1 MRHDRTSDRVDP
13 APGSQSSG
21 QNPTPGSDDWQ
32 PEYIGRAHAVDSVDT
47 GDAGAVV
54 RERTE
59 RSGSVTAGDPWSAI
73 KSRFVDDPAG
83 AVADA
88 EQLVRQAVE
97 DRIRALEDEAAAVRA
112 EHDSDD
118 ASTEAL
124 RNRLIRY
131 QAYCQRLA
139 GSALH

>member
-1 MRHDRTSDRVDP
+1 MRHDRIDP
-13 APGSQSSG
+13 APSSTSP
-21 QNPTPGSDDWQ
+21 PTDEWQ
-32 PEYIGRAHAVDSVDT
+32 PDVIGKAHVDT
-47 GDAGAVV
+47 GDADAVV

-59 RSGSVTAGDPWSAI
+59 RSAAVAAGDPWLDL

-88 EQLVRQAVE
+88 ERLVQQAVDE
-97 DRIRALEDEAAAVRA
+97 RIRELRDEVAAVFRLED
-112 EHDSDD
+112 DD

-139 GSALH
+139 GRALH

>member
-1 MRHDRTSDRVDP
+1 MRHDRIDP
-13 APGSQSSG
+13 APSS
-21 QNPTPGSDDWQ
+21 PTPTADDWQ
-32 PEYIGRAHAVDSVDT
+32 PDMIGKAHVDT
-47 GDAGAVV
+47 GDADAVV

-59 RSGSVTAGDPWSAI
+59 RSAGDPWLDI
-73 KSRFVDDPAG
+73 KGRFVDDPAG

-88 EQLVRQAVE
+88 ERLVRQAVDE
-97 DRIRALEDEAAAVRA
+97 RVRELQDEATAVCTA
-112 EHDSDD
+112 EDDD

-139 GSALH
+139 GRALH

>member
-1 MRHDRTSDRVDP
+1 MRHDRVD
-13 APGSQSSG
+13 S
-21 QNPTPGSDDWQ
+21 TQ
-32 PEYIGRAHAVDSVDT
+32 PEYIGKSHAVDT
-47 GDAGAVV
+47 GDADAVV

-59 RSGSVTAGDPWSAI
+59 RSAPVTAGDPWSAI

-88 EQLVRQAVE
+88 EQLVREAVE
-97 DRIRALEDEAAAVRA
+97 ARIRELQDEATAVYA
-112 EHDSDD
+112 HDGDD

-131 QAYCQRLA
+131 QAYCGRLA

>member
-1 MRHDRTSDRVDP
+1 MRPDRTDHSPDAIRR
-13 APGSQSSG
+13 AE
-21 QNPTPGSDDWQ
+21 DWQ
-32 PEYIGRAHAVDSVDT
+32 PDTIGKAHVDT

-59 RSGSVTAGDPWSAI
+59 RSADPWLAI
-73 KSRFVDDPAG
+73 KGRFVDDPAG

-88 EQLVRQAVE
+88 EQLVREAV
-97 DRIRALEDEAAAVRA
+97 DQRIRELQAEATGVYDHDDE
-112 EHDSDD
+112 D
-118 ASTEAL
+118 ASTEGL

-139 GSALH
+139 GSELH

>member
-1 MRHDRTSDRVDP
+1 MRHDRIDP
-13 APGSQSSG
+13 APGAAG
-21 QNPTPGSDDWQ
+21 RAEDWQ
-32 PEYIGRAHAVDSVDT
+32 PDKIGTAHGDT
-47 GDAGAVV
+47 GDAGDAG

-59 RSGSVTAGDPWSAI
+59 RSAAVTAGDPWSAI

-88 EQLVRQAVE
+88 EQLVRQAVDE
-97 DRIRALEDEAAAVRA
+97 RIRALQDEAAAVYA
-112 EHDSDD
+112 HDDED

>member
-1 MRHDRTSDRVDP
+1 VRPDRIDP
-13 APGSQSSG
+13 DPGAVRRAEDG
-21 QNPTPGSDDWQ
+21 QPDM
-32 PEYIGRAHAVDSVDT
+32 IGTAHVDT

-59 RSGSVTAGDPWSAI
+59 RSAGDPWLEL
-73 KSRFVDDPAG
+73 KSRFVDDPAD

-88 EQLVRQAVE
+88 EQLVREAVDE
-97 DRIRALEDEAAAVRA
+97 RIRELQDEAAAVYA
-112 EHDSDD
+112 HDDDD

>member
-1 MRHDRTSDRVDP
+1 MRHDRIDP
-13 APGSQSSG
+13 APSSA
-21 QNPTPGSDDWQ
+21 QDTPPRSEDW
-32 PEYIGRAHAVDSVDT
+32 PEYIGKPHAVDT

-59 RSGSVTAGDPWSAI
+59 RSAPVATGDPWLAI
-73 KSRFVDDPAG
+73 NSRFVDDPAG
-83 AVADA
+83 AAADA
-88 EQLVRQAVE
+88 EQLVRQAV
-97 DRIRALEDEAAAVRA
+97 DQRIRALEDEATAVFA
-112 EHDSDD
+112 HDDGDANGD

-131 QAYCQRLA
+131 RAYCQRLA

>member
-1 MRHDRTSDRVDP
+1 MRPDSMRPDMRPDRVDP
-13 APGSQSSG
+13 AQSSQSSA
-21 QNPTPGSDDWQ
+21 QNPAPGSDDWQ
-32 PEYIGRAHAVDSVDT
+32 PEYIGSAH
-47 GDAGAVV
+47 
-54 RERTE
+54 TE
-59 RSGSVTAGDPWSAI
+59 RSGPAAAGDPWSAI

-88 EQLVRQAVE
+88 EQLVHQAVE
-97 DRIRALEDEAAAVRA
+97 DRIRELEDEAAAVRV
-112 EHDSDD
+112 HDGED

>member
-1 MRHDRTSDRVDP
+1 MRHDR
-13 APGSQSSG
+13 
-21 QNPTPGSDDWQ
+21 
-32 PEYIGRAHAVDSVDT
+32 VDSTQSEFIGKPHAVDT
-47 GDAGAVV
+47 GDADAAV

-59 RSGSVTAGDPWSAI
+59 RTERSAPVTAGDPWSAI
-73 KSRFVDDPAG
+73 KGRFVDDPAG

-88 EQLVRQAVE
+88 EQLVREAVE
-97 DRIRALEDEAAAVRA
+97 GRIRELQDEAAAVYTQ
-112 EHDSDD
+112 DGDD

-131 QAYCQRLA
+131 QAYCGRLA

>member
-1 MRHDRTSDRVDP
+1 MRHDRIDP
-13 APGSQSSG
+13 AQSSA
-21 QNPTPGSDDWQ
+21 QDTPPRAEDW
-32 PEYIGRAHAVDSVDT
+32 PEYIGKPHAVDP
-47 GDAGAVV
+47 GDASVVV

-59 RSGSVTAGDPWSAI
+59 RSAPVTTGDPWLAL

-88 EQLVRQAVE
+88 EQLVHQAVDE
-97 DRIRALEDEAAAVRA
+97 RIRALQDEAAAVYA
-112 EHDSDD
+112 HDDGDANRDASGD

>member
-1 MRHDRTSDRVDP
+1 MRHDRIDP
-13 APGSQSSG
+13 APGAA
-21 QNPTPGSDDWQ
+21 GSADDWQ
-32 PEYIGRAHAVDSVDT
+32 PDTIGTAHVDT

-59 RSGSVTAGDPWSAI
+59 RSAAVTAGDPWSAL

-88 EQLVRQAVE
+88 EQLVREAVDE
-97 DRIRALEDEAAAVRA
+97 RIRALRDEAAAVHA
-112 EHDSDD
+112 HDDED

-139 GSALH
+139 GSELH

>member
-1 MRHDRTSDRVDP
+1 MRPDRFDP
-13 APGSQSSG
+13 
-21 QNPTPGSDDWQ
+21 
-32 PEYIGRAHAVDSVDT
+32 
-47 GDAGAVV
+47 DAGAARRAGDGQPDTIGTAHVDTSDGGTVV

-59 RSGSVTAGDPWSAI
+59 RSAAGDPWPDL

-83 AVADA
+83 AVAGA
-88 EQLVRQAVE
+88 EQLVRQAVDE
-97 DRIRALEDEAAAVRA
+97 RIRELEDEAAAVYA
-112 EHDSDD
+112 HDEDD

>member
-1 MRHDRTSDRVDP
+1 MRHDRIDP
-13 APGSQSSG
+13 APDAGR
-21 QNPTPGSDDWQ
+21 PPDDWQ
-32 PEYIGRAHAVDSVDT
+32 PDTIGKAHVDT

-59 RSGSVTAGDPWSAI
+59 RSADPWLAI
-73 KSRFVDDPAG
+73 KGRFVDDPAG

-88 EQLVRQAVE
+88 EQLVREAVDQRVRE
-97 DRIRALEDEAAAVRA
+97 LQDEVTAVCR
-112 EHDSDD
+112 DDNDD

-139 GSALH
+139 GSELH

>member
-1 MRHDRTSDRVDP
+1 MRHDRIDP
-13 APGSQSSG
+13 APSAPAQS
-21 QNPTPGSDDWQ
+21 PAETDL
-32 PEYIGRAHAVDSVDT
+32 IGKSHVDT
-47 GDAGAVV
+47 GDAGVVV

-59 RSGSVTAGDPWSAI
+59 RSAPVTTGDPWPEL

-88 EQLVRQAVE
+88 EQIVRQAVDE
-97 DRIRALEDEAAAVRA
+97 RIRELEDEAAAVYA
-112 EHDSDD
+112 HDDED
-118 ASTEAL
+118 ASTEGL
-124 RNRLIRY
+124 RNRLVRY

>member
-1 MRHDRTSDRVDP
+1 VRHDLRSDPKSDRVDP

-32 PEYIGRAHAVDSVDT
+32 PEYIGRAHAVDT

-59 RSGSVTAGDPWSAI
+59 RSGPVTGDPWSAI

-88 EQLVRQAVE
+88 EQLVHQAVE
-97 DRIRALEDEAAAVRA
+97 DRIRVLEDEAAAVRA
-112 EHDSDD
+112 HDSDD

>member
-1 MRHDRTSDRVDP
+1 MRSDRIDP
-13 APGSQSSG
+13 APTAAGSAE
-21 QNPTPGSDDWQ
+21 DWQ
-32 PEYIGRAHAVDSVDT
+32 PDTIGTAHVET

-59 RSGSVTAGDPWSAI
+59 RSAAVTAGDPWSAL
-73 KSRFVDDPAG
+73 KGRFVDDPAG

-88 EQLVRQAVE
+88 EQLVREAVDE
-97 DRIRALEDEAAAVRA
+97 RIRELQDEAAAVYA
-112 EHDSDD
+112 HDDED

-131 QAYCQRLA
+131 QAYCRRLD

>member
-1 MRHDRTSDRVDP
+1 MRHDRIDP
-13 APGSQSSG
+13 AQSSA
-21 QNPTPGSDDWQ
+21 QDTPARSEDL
-32 PEYIGRAHAVDSVDT
+32 PEYIGKSHAVDT

-59 RSGSVTAGDPWSAI
+59 RSAPVTTGDPWLAI

-83 AVADA
+83 AAADA
-88 EQLVRQAVE
+88 EQLVRQAV
-97 DRIRALEDEAAAVRA
+97 DQRIRELQDEVTAVFA
-112 EHDSDD
+112 HDDGDANGD

>member
-1 MRHDRTSDRVDP
+1 MRNDRIDP
-13 APGSQSSG
+13 APPAPS
-21 QNPTPGSDDWQ
+21 TPAQ
-32 PEYIGRAHAVDSVDT
+32 PDVVGETHVET
-47 GDAGAVV
+47 GDADVVV

-59 RSGSVTAGDPWSAI
+59 RSASVTAGDPWLAL

-88 EQLVRQAVE
+88 EQLMRQAV
-97 DRIRALEDEAAAVRA
+97 DQRIRALEDEAAAVYA
-112 EHDSDD
+112 HDDED
-118 ASTEAL
+118 ASTEGL

-139 GSALH
+139 GSAPH

>member
-1 MRHDRTSDRVDP
+1 MRHDRIDP
-13 APGSQSSG
+13 AQTSTRPGAE
-21 QNPTPGSDDWQ
+21 DWQ
-32 PEYIGRAHAVDSVDT
+32 PDMIGKAHVDT

-59 RSGSVTAGDPWSAI
+59 RSAPVAAGDPWSGI
-73 KSRFVDDPAG
+73 KGQFVDDPAG
-83 AVADA
+83 AVAAA
-88 EQLVRQAVE
+88 EQLVRQAVDE
-97 DRIRALEDEAAAVRA
+97 RIRELEGEAAAIYA
-112 EHDSDD
+112 HDDED

>member
-1 MRHDRTSDRVDP
+1 MRHDRIDP
-13 APGSQSSG
+13 DPSVTRR
-21 QNPTPGSDDWQ
+21 PEDWQ
-32 PEYIGRAHAVDSVDT
+32 PDTIGKAHVDT

-59 RSGSVTAGDPWSAI
+59 RSSDPWLAI

-88 EQLVRQAVE
+88 EQLVREAV
-97 DRIRALEDEAAAVRA
+97 DQRIRELQDEAAGVYT
-112 EHDSDD
+112 HDDED
-118 ASTEAL
+118 ASTEGL
-124 RNRLIRY
+124 RNRMIRY

-139 GSALH
+139 GSELH

>member
-1 MRHDRTSDRVDP
+1 MRHDRIDP
-13 APGSQSSG
+13 APSSAV
-21 QNPTPGSDDWQ
+21 PPADDWQ
-32 PEYIGRAHAVDSVDT
+32 PDVIGKAHVDT
-47 GDAGAVV
+47 GDAGVVV

-59 RSGSVTAGDPWSAI
+59 RSAPVTAGDPWLAI

-83 AVADA
+83 AI
-88 EQLVRQAVE
+88 AVDE
-97 DRIRALEDEAAAVRA
+97 RIRELEDEAAAVQA
-112 EHDSDD
+112 HDDED

-139 GSALH
+139 SSALH